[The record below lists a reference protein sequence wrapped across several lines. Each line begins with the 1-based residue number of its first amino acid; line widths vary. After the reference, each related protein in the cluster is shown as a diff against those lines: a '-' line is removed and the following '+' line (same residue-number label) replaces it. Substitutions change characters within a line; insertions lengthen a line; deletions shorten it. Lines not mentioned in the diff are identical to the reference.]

1 MADNNNNNNQNT
13 PVVGDEPEVH
23 DPSVPKPVKI
33 TAPPAWPK
41 KSTNLNALN
50 DSLSKVAIS
59 KKPET
64 KLVVDTGAFIAKVR
78 IDNLAQEFWTVPE
91 VLSEIKDSSAKEW
104 LAFLTALNVKL
115 NIRQP
120 SPEAYNKVI
129 AFSKKTGDYASLS
142 AVDLKVIALTLTLET
157 EVHGTGDHIRSDP
170 VQTQPRGEKKQKN
183 DLNMFVLKSKIKK
196 AQETTNQNNA
206 DANEGNDDN
215 SSVDTNNTSEAKE
228 EKSQESNPQV
238 EAGSN
243 NAAEDKKEQQ
253 ATTTTASSDVGS
265 ETSDLKDIEI
275 YSDEESSESD
285 DENVGFGDFEDN
297 DDGGWI
303 TTDNVDAYTK
313 VLLGTQLVGEQ
324 EEADRI
330 KQLNLANPHV
340 KVACLTTDFAI
351 QNVLLQMGL
360 SLFSIDGFS
369 IRSVQRWVLQCWACH
384 KICKDVTKVFCPMCG
399 NNTLRRVAYTVD
411 KDGNVTYHIPRR
423 KVNMRGTRY
432 SIPKPK
438 GGRNNKDLI
447 LSEAQLPRRYYGQNK
462 KGEIDGFE
470 TSTLLQSKNTLRD
483 PIVVGYG
490 RRNPNEPRKRYGK
503 KNKSKRPG
511 Y

>member
-1 MADNNNNNNQNT
+1 MSNTNDNNNQST
-13 PVVGDEPEVH
+13 PIVGDEAEVH
-23 DPSVPKPVKI
+23 DPSAPKPVKV

-41 KSTNLNALN
+41 KSTNLDALN
-50 DSLSKVAIS
+50 DSLTKVSIS
-59 KKPET
+59 QKPET

-115 NIRQP
+115 RTRQP
-120 SPEAYNKVI
+120 SPEAYTQVV

-142 AVDLKVIALTLTLET
+142 AVDLKVIALTLTLEA
-157 EVHGTGDHIRSDP
+157 EVHGTSAHIRSEP
-170 VQTQPRGEKKQKN
+170 VQTQPRAEKKKKN
-183 DLNMFVLKSKIKK
+183 DLNMFVLKSNIKK
-196 AQETTNQNNA
+196 AQETPQLNTENNVESK
-206 DANEGNDDN
+206 DEN
-215 SSVDTNNTSEAKE
+215 SSSTNSATETKE
-228 EKSQESNPQV
+228 EKPQESNPQI
-238 EAGSN
+238 EKT
-243 NAAEDKKEQQ
+243 E
-253 ATTTTASSDVGS
+253 TTTEEKKDHTNSDVTS
-265 ETSDLKDIEI
+265 ETSDLKDIEVD
-275 YSDEESSESD
+275 SDEESSESD

-297 DDGGWI
+297 DDAGWI
-303 TTDNVDAYTK
+303 TPDNVDAYTK

-369 IRSVQRWVLQCWACH
+369 IRSVQQWVLQCWACH

-447 LSEAQLPRRYYGQNK
+447 LSEAQLPRRYYGQKK
-462 KGEIDGFE
+462 KGEVDGFE
-470 TSTLLQSKNTLRD
+470 TSTLLNSKNAPRD